1 LAEMSHFLF
10 SLWHPH
16 KDRKLFSA
24 CTKK

>member
-1 LAEMSHFLF
+1 MSHFLF